1 MASEELKRYIKKCLE
16 RGFSES
22 AVRMVAINSGWKKKE
37 IDKVFEDSEIKAVT
51 PKRPSKVKETK
62 DEEKDNENK
71 DEEKAEE
78 ISVPAEEGLADNETG
93 NQKEEPISGTQ
104 GSDPKEGSES
114 KGDLFLKFYIGSNII
129 NGFSPQAVKNAALK
143 GGWEES
149 QVDKLFQDEEIKAII
164 SELNGAIPEAGT
176 GFFTASK
183 DKEEDIFNAARF
195 QKPVMEKKEANKQQS
210 SGAASV
216 IARRDEGLFDFLTKK
231 ESKEQ
236 DDSPSDR
243 GKKNQTPSPGKGAG
257 EDVPA
262 KVSGKEKTGSS
273 ANEVGTPKDDP
284 SSVAVEDP
292 ENASQKEKSTSDV
305 KNDSNEFKEPPK
317 TKKEGL
323 KEKTGSS
330 ANEVGTPKDDPS
342 SVAVEDPENASQK
355 EKSTSDVK
363 NDSNE
368 FKEPPKTKKEGLKEK
383 VQKYYNEERS
393 QHQEKLT
400 EKRSDHAEEDTGA
413 DPELKD
419 YVLNELMKG
428 FGALAIKTAALD
440 AGWSEEEI
448 AKVFASKEVSA
459 LVSS

>member
-37 IDKVFEDSEIKAVT
+37 VDKVFEDSEIKAVT
-51 PKRPSKVKETK
+51 PKKPSKVKETEDK
-62 DEEKDNENK
+62 KKDNENK
-71 DEEKAEE
+71 DKEKAEE
-78 ISVPAEEGLADNETG
+78 MSVPSEEAPANNETG
-93 NQKEEPISGTQ
+93 SQKEEPISGTQ
-104 GSDPKEGSES
+104 GSDPKQGSES
-114 KGDLFLKFYIGSNII
+114 KEDLFLKFYIGSNII

-149 QVDKLFQDEEIKAII
+149 QVDKLFQDEEIKAVI
-164 SELNGAIPEAGT
+164 SELDGAIPEAGT
-176 GFFTASK
+176 GFFAAPK
-183 DKEEDIFNAARF
+183 DKEENIFNAARF

-210 SGAASV
+210 SGTVSV
-216 IARRDEGLFDFLTKK
+216 INRRDEGLFDFLTKK

-243 GKKNQTPSPGKGAG
+243 DEKNQTPSPGKGAG
-257 EDVPA
+257 EDASA
-262 KVSGKEKTGSS
+262 KVSGKEKTRSS
-273 ANEVGTPKDDP
+273 ANEAGTPKDNS
-284 SSVAVEDP
+284 SSVVVGES
-292 ENASQKEKSTSDV
+292 ENAAQKEKSTSDV
-305 KNDSNEFKEPPK
+305 KYSR
-317 TKKEGL
+317 
-323 KEKTGSS
+323 
-330 ANEVGTPKDDPS
+330 
-342 SVAVEDPENASQK
+342 
-355 EKSTSDVK
+355 
-363 NDSNE
+363 NE

-393 QHQEKLT
+393 QHPEILT
-400 EKRSDHAEEDTGA
+400 EKRLDHVEEDTDA

-419 YVLNELMKG
+419 YFLNQLMKG

-448 AKVFASKEVSA
+448 AKVFANKEVSA